1 MIQIND
7 SVRITRL
14 DKLNLQVET
23 LETVVNPETKQ
34 ERQEWKW
41 QGYYG
46 TLRSAF
52 VGVLNHATMKLVDED
67 IKGVREIIAR
77 LDQIKE
83 QIKGVVLDNGNI

>member
-1 MIQIND
+1 MILIND

-14 DKLNLQVET
+14 DKLNLQVEV

-34 ERQEWKW
+34 KRQEWKGR
-41 QGYYG
+41 GYYG
-46 TLRSAF
+46 TLRSAL
-52 VGVLNHATMKLVDED
+52 VGVLNHFAMKLVDEE

-83 QIKGVVLDNGNI
+83 EIKNIKE

>member
-1 MIQIND
+1 MILIND

-14 DKLNLQVET
+14 DRLNLQVEV
-23 LETVVNPETKQ
+23 LETVINPETKQ

-46 TLRSAF
+46 TLRSAL
-52 VGVLNHATMKLVDED
+52 VSVLNHFAVKLVDED

-83 QIKGVVLDNGNI
+83 QIKNIKE